1 VISLSVIVPIYNEEQ
16 FLEQSVER
24 IIDNDIFQN
33 ILLID
38 NNSSDR
44 SYEIA
49 NKLQKKYEKVSIYK
63 TNEVAGKGVVI
74 SFARKLIE
82 TTHVVIH
89 DADLEYF
96 PSDILD
102 MFDLAKKN
110 PNSLILGSRFIG
122 SKERK
127 NIYKRTFFANKIM
140 SLFFS
145 IINFYSV
152 SDVATCYKLMP
163 SEFFKN
169 TNFKEK
175 GFSIE
180 IELLSKFL
188 KFNKSIIEVPI
199 KYIGRSYDEGKKI
212 RAADGFKYLFS
223 TVKYRFLN

>member
-1 VISLSVIVPIYNEEQ
+1 MISLTIIVPIYNEEQ
-16 FLEQSVER
+16 FLEQSVGR
-24 IIDNDIFQN
+24 LIDSDTYEN

-38 NNSSDR
+38 NNSLDN

-49 NKLQKKYEKVSIYK
+49 KNLQKKYKKISIYK
-63 TNEVAGKGVVI
+63 TDNIAGKGVVI
-74 SFARKLIE
+74 SFAKKLIE
-82 TTHVVIH
+82 TSHVIIH

-96 PSDILD
+96 PSDIVE
-102 MFDLAKKN
+102 MFELAKKN
-110 PNSLILGSRFIG
+110 PKSLILGSRFIG
-122 SKERK
+122 FKQRK

-145 IINFYSV
+145 IINVYSV

-188 KFNKSIIEVPI
+188 KFNKSIIETPI
-199 KYIGRSYDEGKKI
+199 KYEGRSYDEGKKI
-212 RAADGFKYLFS
+212 KAIDGFLYILN
-223 TVKYRFLN
+223 TVRYRFFA

>member
-1 VISLSVIVPIYNEEQ
+1 MISLSVIVPIYNEEQ

-63 TNEVAGKGVVI
+63 TNEEAGKGVVI
-74 SFARKLIE
+74 SFAKKLIE

-102 MFDLAKKN
+102 MFELAKK
-110 PNSLILGSRFIG
+110 IL
-122 SKERK
+122 
-127 NIYKRTFFANKIM
+127 TH
-140 SLFFS
+140 LF
-145 IINFYSV
+145 
-152 SDVATCYKLMP
+152 
-163 SEFFKN
+163 
-169 TNFKEK
+169 
-175 GFSIE
+175 
-180 IELLSKFL
+180 
-188 KFNKSIIEVPI
+188 
-199 KYIGRSYDEGKKI
+199 
-212 RAADGFKYLFS
+212 
-223 TVKYRFLN
+223 

>member
-1 VISLSVIVPIYNEEQ
+1 VISLTIIVPIYNEEQ
-16 FLEQSVER
+16 FLEQSVGR
-24 IIDNDIFQN
+24 LIDSDTYEN

-38 NNSSDR
+38 NNSLDN

-49 NKLQKKYEKVSIYK
+49 KNLQKKYKKISIYK
-63 TNEVAGKGVVI
+63 TDNIAGKGVVI
-74 SFARKLIE
+74 SFAKKLIE
-82 TTHVVIH
+82 TSHVIIH

-96 PSDILD
+96 PSDIVE
-102 MFDLAKKN
+102 MFELAKKN
-110 PNSLILGSRFIG
+110 PKSLILGSRFIG
-122 SKERK
+122 FKQRK

-145 IINFYSV
+145 IINVYSV

-188 KFNKSIIEVPI
+188 KFNKSIIETPI
-199 KYIGRSYDEGKKI
+199 KYEGRSYDEGKKI
-212 RAADGFKYLFS
+212 KAIDGFLYILN
-223 TVKYRFLN
+223 TVRYRFFA